1 MPRQVLIEVLVAEI
15 TLQDDTRLG
24 VDWALKTGSF
34 RFVSQSITTST
45 SGTPGVT
52 APTGLDGLGA
62 ATAIAGLPGAGL
74 TAFAF
79 ATDKFFAMLNALAS
93 ENRVNVISN
102 PHVMTSEN
110 KKAIVNV
117 SASIPIV
124 TSQQTGTLTSPAT
137 TSGTTSTVATTG
149 SLNQTVEYR
158 DAGVVLTVTP
168 RIGERGTVALDVK
181 QEVNDIGD
189 PEPPT
194 GSRRINKREAET
206 SVVLLNN
213 QTLVMAGLIQ
223 ERRGA
228 SDRGVPVLSRIP
240 FLGFLF
246 GFKERTT
253 EKRELILLI
262 TPRVV
267 GTPVDAQRIT
277 DEMRRATPEL
287 DQAVR
292 HAPRSPTTAPI
303 SAPPAPPSGVVV
315 PPGPESTPSG
325 VPSIPPAPPAR

>member
-1 MPRQVLIEVLVAEI
+1 M
-15 TLQDDTRLG
+15 
-24 VDWALKTGSF
+24 
-34 RFVSQSITTST
+34 
-45 SGTPGVT
+45 
-52 APTGLDGLGA
+52 
-62 ATAIAGLPGAGL
+62 
-74 TAFAF
+74 
-79 ATDKFFAMLNALAS
+79 
-93 ENRVNVISN
+93 
-102 PHVMTSEN
+102 
-110 KKAIVNV
+110 
-117 SASIPIV
+117 
-124 TSQQTGTLTSPAT
+124 
-137 TSGTTSTVATTG
+137 
-149 SLNQTVEYR
+149 
-158 DAGVVLTVTP
+158 
-168 RIGERGTVALDVK
+168 
-181 QEVNDIGD
+181 
-189 PEPPT
+189 
-194 GSRRINKREAET
+194 
-206 SVVLLNN
+206 VLLNN